1 MSNIFPQ
8 RSERIDWQLEAE
20 VEPMVVVMGTLEE
33 CEKLQGVLPGI
44 AFCNLESEFGKEVLE
59 STRGLGKLFRLA
71 QLIIQYLVH
80 CQVRVADILFY
91 FF

>member
-8 RSERIDWQLEAE
+8 RSERIDWQLVAE
-20 VEPMVVVMGTLEE
+20 VEPMVVVMGALEE

-44 AFCNLESEFGKEVLE
+44 AFCNLETEFGKELLE

-80 CQVRVADILFY
+80 CQVRVADISFY
-91 FF
+91 IS